1 MPYHVQDVDPLQ
13 DYPAPRYAVESD
25 DSEDESF
32 RPGGVPQGSSA
43 TVPVKFPRP
52 SHLPVSNSLVVLIG
66 SAGQQWLQHVSP
78 TPALRTINCG
88 GTEVGNLVLV
98 DARLQI

>member
-32 RPGGVPQGSSA
+32 RPGGVPQDTPA
-43 TVPVKFPRP
+43 TVTVQFPAP
-52 SHLPVSNSLVVLIG
+52 PHLPVSNSLVVLIG
-66 SAGQQWLQHVSP
+66 GAGQQWLRHVSP
-78 TPALRTINCG
+78 APALRTINCC
-88 GTEVGNLVLV
+88 GTEVGLG
-98 DARLQI
+98 

>member
-13 DYPAPRYAVESD
+13 DYPPPRYAVESD

-43 TVPVKFPRP
+43 TVTVQFPRP

-66 SAGQQWLQHVSP
+66 SAGQRWLQHVSP
-78 TPALRTINCG
+78 TPALQTINCC
-88 GTEVGNLVLV
+88 GTEVGLG
-98 DARLQI
+98 